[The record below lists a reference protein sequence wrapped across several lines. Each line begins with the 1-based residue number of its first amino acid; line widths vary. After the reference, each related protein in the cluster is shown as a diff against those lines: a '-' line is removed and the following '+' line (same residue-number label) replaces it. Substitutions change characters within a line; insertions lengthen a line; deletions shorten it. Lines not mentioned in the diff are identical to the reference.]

1 MKFEEA
7 KAALAVLAGKE
18 AYSIQYA
25 QMTYQVYDTVAEDV
39 KPTCGVYIHGKGWHE
54 APTWAEALK
63 KMEAEING
71 ATPCDASEAP
81 VDEVVI

>member
-1 MKFEEA
+1 MTFQEA
-7 KAALAVLAGKE
+7 KAALAILAGKE

-63 KMEAEING
+63 KMDVEICG
-71 ATPCDASEAP
+71 KVACDADEAP
-81 VDEVVI
+81 VDEVVQ